1 MKKKLILGFM
11 IMAMF
16 PILLGGLL
24 FLMLFGGGEAST
36 EPVALFATEEKAE
49 QYQYV
54 GSELGIPWEI
64 TLLADGI
71 FAQEKG
77 LDSIEEINPLLTALE
92 FCILQEEKSVWDEEE
107 ETWQKTEEQVYT
119 GCDEILGYIGM
130 ERNDFAYTECSVL
143 VAALQAE
150 ADRKTDAQERYRIT
164 LVSNLDYREVL
175 LRIGLSEEYA
185 GAVIEL
191 HDAHYL
197 AYKYGYMT
205 ELDDDLMADAEE
217 SFEQIPVTQ
226 GSVTREE
233 LARVAVSIL
242 NWPYLLG
249 GKSYGEGVPS
259 GPLDCSGYV
268 DWVYLQCF
276 GKGVSAGKVQLP
288 SGAAVSGTAIQY
300 YACDA
305 IEESELKVGDLG
317 FLKKPENVAAG
328 AYNHV
333 GIYLGELGGRH
344 VWVHCGGSSFGYAAR
359 PKGRVGI
366 SLPRGENN
374 YNPVTGGT
382 FSPPM
387 KGCNFQYFRRPRF
400 EFKDDVQEETA

>member
-1 MKKKLILGFM
+1 MKKKIIIGLM
-11 IMAMF
+11 MAAMF
-16 PILLGGLL
+16 PLLLGGLL
-24 FLMLFGGGEAST
+24 MLLMFGGGGEVTS
-36 EPVALFATEEKAE
+36 EPVALFASTKKAE

-77 LDSIEEINPLLTALE
+77 ESGIEHINPLITALE
-92 FCILQEEKSVWDEEE
+92 FCILQEERSVWDKDKK
-107 ETWQKTEEQVYT
+107 TWQKIEVLTYA
-119 GCDEILGYIGM
+119 GCDSILGYISM
-130 ERNDFAYTECSVL
+130 ERNDFAYTECSAL
-143 VAALQAE
+143 VASLQAE
-150 ADRKTDAQERYRIT
+150 ADKKSNKNERYVLT
-164 LVSNLDYREVL
+164 LVSNMNYREVL
-175 LRIGLSEEYA
+175 LRIGLSEHYA
-185 GAVIEL
+185 DAVIEL
-191 HDAHYL
+191 NEAHYL

-205 ELDDDLMADAEE
+205 EVDDDLIADAEE
-217 SFEQIPVTQ
+217 NFEKVPITQ
-226 GSVTREE
+226 GNVTREE

-249 GKSYGEGVPS
+249 GKSNGEGVPA

-268 DWVYLQCF
+268 DWVYIQCF
-276 GKGVSAGKVQLP
+276 GKGVSASKVQLP

-305 IEESELKVGDLG
+305 IQENELMVGDLG

-333 GIYLGELGGRH
+333 GIYLGNLGGQN
-344 VWVHCGGSSFGYAAR
+344 VWVHCGGSSYGYTER

-366 SLPRGENN
+366 SLDRGENS

-382 FSPPM
+382 FAPPM
-387 KGCNFQYFRRPRF
+387 KGCKFQYFRRPRF
-400 EFKDDVQEETA
+400 EFKEDAE